1 MIARRQLGDFL
12 EDVIFKKLDF
22 ECARFS
28 THKGKPTIFL
38 DDYGLLFERHPMITL
53 RWIEK

>member
-38 DDYGLLFERHPMITL
+38 DDYGLLFERHPTITL